1 MILQKELNNRNYILT
16 REKMGLLE
24 GLEEWKKTLFITTDD
39 NRSNYVVE
47 SVKSDVVVKI
57 DTIFL
62 NGIEEIVTKK
72 YILTE
77 DNSLHCKM
85 IVLSPNY
92 ENKVRILLAKDLT
105 KEQAEKIEQTQYH
118 LNKNDNDLNNLIKIK
133 VEDYILKNKEVFKG
147 EKGDKGDF
155 WAGGVDFKELQF
167 LRFDSEGNTI
177 VRSVNSRLE
186 TGQEFV
192 IKRGLRGYTG
202 GTIDTPQAPTSVPF
216 GTIVEWSGEELPDGW
231 TYCNGGTLK
240 VKNYPFLTGTFRKI
254 TEPRPASFTI
264 ESTTNT
270 SQPSDTN
277 YHILQFNNFGEKTT
291 IKLEK
296 TGLNIGSYIY
306 ITPYYVFGYAGNNR
320 GNSQNGMVTNK
331 YYYVDFEKER
341 YLSYLLMDL
350 KNSQGQYEYGS
361 NGSYWG
367 KQEFLLKFEYFDG
380 TNWQG
385 AFELKSGLDFLVHGT
400 KGLGINH
407 SKAKSNKWR
416 FKVENLKDIN
426 SNIVYVGLLSLN
438 FDDEVLQFDDLLQ
451 LPTEKDS
458 NNRYKII
465 YIGQPLD
472 IDGFTMYSYDKKGE
486 ITGEIPFSLAVNNE
500 LPSYAEGITM
510 AEPQNTKAGYKNVYN
525 NDLDR
530 WELVKTHED
539 KAGYFYD
546 ETGTLKYI
554 LAPDVFYKWNKE
566 LKTWVL
572 DENLKKIEFE
582 KVAQKYIDICLKL
595 DKAMEM
601 GVILESL
608 EQQKLELKTR
618 LEALR

>member
-1 MILQKELNNRNYILT
+1 MTLQKELNNRNYILT
-16 REKMGLLE
+16 REKLGLLE
-24 GLEEWKKTLFITTDD
+24 ELEDWKKSLFITTDD
-39 NRSNYVVE
+39 NRSNYIVE
-47 SVKSDVVVKI
+47 SVKSDVVVKV

-118 LNKNDNDLNNLIKIK
+118 LDKNDNDLNNLIKIK
-133 VEDYILKNKEVFKG
+133 VEDYILKNKELF
-147 EKGDKGDF
+147 KGDKGDKGDY

-186 TGQEFV
+186 TGKEFI

-254 TEPRPASFTI
+254 TEPKIATFTI
-264 ESTTNT
+264 DSTVPYTG
-270 SQPSDTN
+270 PGDPN
-277 YHILQFNNFGEKTT
+277 YYIADFSALGEKTT

-296 TGLNIGSYIY
+296 LGANILSQYY
-306 ITPYYVFGYAGNNR
+306 TLPYYFVRYSGNKKN
-320 GNSQNGMVTNK
+320 NYVYGMLTNK
-331 YYYVDFEKER
+331 YHYIDFEKER
-341 YLSYLLMDL
+341 YLSYVLMNL
-350 KNSQGQYEYGS
+350 RNSLGEYEYGS
-361 NGSYWG
+361 NGYQNKEDWV
-367 KQEFLLKFEYFDG
+367 LKFEYFDG

-385 AFELKSGLDFLVHGT
+385 AFELKSGLDFLTWGV

-407 SKAKSNKWR
+407 SRAKSNKWR
-416 FKVENLKDIN
+416 FMAQNLT
-426 SNIVYVGLLSLN
+426 NIQQTVVCIGELSLN
-438 FDDEVLQFDDLLQ
+438 FDDEVLQFEDLLQ

-472 IDGFTMYSYDKKGE
+472 IEGFTMYSYDKKGE
-486 ITGEIPFSLAVNNE
+486 ITGEVPFSLAVNNE

-525 NDLDR
+525 NELDK

-546 ETGTLKYI
+546 ENGTLKYI
-554 LAPDVFYKWNKE
+554 PAPDIFYKWNKE
-566 LKTWVL
+566 LRTWVL

-582 KVAQKYIDICLKL
+582 KVVQNYIDIFLKL
-595 DKAMEM
+595 DKAAEM
-601 GVILESL
+601 GVVLESL
-608 EQQKLELKTR
+608 EQQKLEFKTR
-618 LEALR
+618 MEMLR